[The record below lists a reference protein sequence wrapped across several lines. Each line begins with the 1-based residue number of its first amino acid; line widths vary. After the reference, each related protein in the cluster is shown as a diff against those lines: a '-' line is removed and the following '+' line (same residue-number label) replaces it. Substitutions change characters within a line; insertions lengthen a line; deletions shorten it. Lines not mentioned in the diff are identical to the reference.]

1 MDWRSGFN
9 GFEAYLR
16 LEKSLSDNSVESY
29 LRDVQKLANY
39 FSEDNYKPP
48 TEISY
53 ENLSEFIKEV
63 ALIGYATNSQA
74 RLISSIKA
82 FYKYLLMEDIL
93 DVNPASFLEAPR
105 LKRKLPDVL
114 SHEEIER
121 MIQAVDLSNASGLR
135 NKAILETMYSCGLRV
150 SEVINLEL
158 SNVYFREDMI
168 KVRGK
173 GDKERF
179 VPIGAS
185 ALRQIDLYITEE
197 REHQVVSPKGKNIL
211 FLNNRGNGLSRVMV
225 FYIIKDL
232 AKLVGIEK
240 SVSPH
245 TFRHSFATELVN
257 AGANLRAV
265 QQMLGHESITTT
277 EIYTHL
283 DKQYLRDTIE
293 QFHPRAKVK

>member
-1 MDWRSGFN
+1 MDWRSASK

-16 LEKSLSDNSVESY
+16 LEKSLANNSVESY
-29 LRDVQKLANY
+29 LRDVAKLASY
-39 FSEDNYKPP
+39 YSEDNYKPP
-48 TEISY
+48 LELTYDE
-53 ENLSEFIKEV
+53 LSAFIQEV
-63 ALIGYATNSQA
+63 SQIGYANTSQA
-74 RLISSIKA
+74 RLLSSIKA
-82 FYKYLLMEDIL
+82 FYKYLLLEDAIDL
-93 DVNPASFLEAPR
+93 NPASFLEAPR
-105 LKRKLPDVL
+105 ITRKLPEVL
-114 SHEEIER
+114 SHVEIEK
-121 MIQAVDLSNASGLR
+121 MLNAIDLHTPSGLR
-135 NKAILETMYSCGLRV
+135 NKAIIETMYSCGLRV
-150 SEVINLEL
+150 SEVINLEIA
-158 SNVYFREDMI
+158 NVYFDEDMI
-168 KVRGK
+168 KVLGK
-173 GDKERF
+173 GNKERF
-179 VPIGAS
+179 VPIGKS
-185 ALRQIDLYITEE
+185 ALRQIELYVNEIRNHQSITL
-197 REHQVVSPKGKNIL
+197 KGEKVL

-293 QFHPRAKVK
+293 MFHPRARK

>member
-1 MDWRSGFN
+1 MDWKSGFN

-29 LRDVQKLANY
+29 LRDVRKLADY
-39 FSEDNYKPP
+39 FSEDNYKAPVD
-48 TEISY
+48 ISY
-53 ENLSEFIKEV
+53 DDLSSFIKEI
-63 ALIGYATNSQA
+63 ALIGYAANSQA

-82 FYKYLLMEDIL
+82 FYKYLLIEDIL
-93 DVNPASFLEAPR
+93 DVNPASFIEGPR
-105 LKRKLPDVL
+105 LTRKLPDVL
-114 SHEEIER
+114 SHEEIEK
-121 MIQAVDLSNASGLR
+121 MIQAIDLSKASGLR

-158 SNVYFREDMI
+158 SNVFFREDMI
-168 KVRGK
+168 KVKGK

-179 VPIGAS
+179 VPIGVS
-185 ALRQIDLYITEE
+185 ALRQIEVYISEE
-197 REHQVVSPKGKNIL
+197 RDHQKIGLKGKNIL
-211 FLNNRGNGLSRVMV
+211 FLNNRGNALSRVMV

-232 AKLVGIEK
+232 AKLVGIQK

-293 QFHPRAKVK
+293 QFHPRARVK

>member
-1 MDWRSGFN
+1 MDWRSASK

-16 LEKSLSDNSVESY
+16 LEKSLANNSVESY
-29 LRDVQKLANY
+29 LRDVAKLASY
-39 FSEDNYKPP
+39 YSEDNYKPP
-48 TEISY
+48 LELTYDE
-53 ENLSEFIKEV
+53 LSAFIQEV
-63 ALIGYATNSQA
+63 SQIGYANTSQA
-74 RLISSIKA
+74 RLLSSIKA
-82 FYKYLLMEDIL
+82 FYKYLLLEDAIDL
-93 DVNPASFLEAPR
+93 NPASFLEAPR
-105 LKRKLPDVL
+105 ITRKLPEVL
-114 SHEEIER
+114 SHVEIEQ
-121 MIQAVDLSNASGLR
+121 MLNAIDLHTPSGLR
-135 NKAILETMYSCGLRV
+135 NKAIIETMYSCGLRV
-150 SEVINLEL
+150 SEVINLEIA
-158 SNVYFREDMI
+158 NVYFDEDMI
-168 KVRGK
+168 KVLGK
-173 GDKERF
+173 GNKERF
-179 VPIGAS
+179 VPIGKS
-185 ALRQIDLYITEE
+185 ALRQIELYVNEIRNHQSITL
-197 REHQVVSPKGKNIL
+197 KGEKVL

-293 QFHPRAKVK
+293 MFHPRARK